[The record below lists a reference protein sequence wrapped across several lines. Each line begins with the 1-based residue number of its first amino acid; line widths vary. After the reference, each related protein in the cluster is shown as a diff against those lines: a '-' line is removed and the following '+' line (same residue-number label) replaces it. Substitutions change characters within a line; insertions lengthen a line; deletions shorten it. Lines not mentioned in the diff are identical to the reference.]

1 MKRRSRAATSGAAG
15 YEPMFCSYT
24 GLGEYGGVLRRLLPS
39 RSLLASHR
47 AIRGRQESL
56 FGIRNVLVIGP
67 AFFSRPWFSA
77 CRPCFS
83 PTLPS
88 ATEKSRC
95 KKRGS

>member
-1 MKRRSRAATSGAAG
+1 MKRRSQAATTCAAG
-15 YEPMFCSYT
+15 YEPLFCSYT
-24 GLGEYGGVLRRLLPS
+24 GLGKYRGVLRRLLPS
-39 RSLLASHR
+39 RSLLASDR

-56 FGIRNVLVIGP
+56 LVVRNILGIGP
-67 AFFSRPWFSA
+67 AFLSRPLFSA
-77 CRPCFS
+77 CRRGFS